1 MESLF
6 TTELERGD
14 RKAAMARLKVPP
26 FESKKTD
33 WTTLLV
39 GFALGCFLIL
49 LLVILASSLV
59 INYNPELPVAG

>member
-1 MESLF
+1 
-6 TTELERGD
+6 
-14 RKAAMARLKVPP
+14 MARLKVPP

-39 GFALGCFLIL
+39 GFALGWFLIL

-59 INYNPELPVAG
+59 VNNDQMELPVAR